1 MGRATHSSSVSFFAC
16 GVVYLLCAGFL
27 IACSPSAVQPPHL
40 TSSVNR
46 QEVAG
51 GGPIGVIRRR
61 PEIPADWPS
70 GKRIVMHITPSLQQ
84 SYVVACDVPVP
95 ALTYLQRGHQV
106 IIAVDS
112 EAITAFRR
120 DHEGKTSLDRLDL
133 LEDDLEELAQML
145 RIPLSA
151 VPKNFGELYRVLS
164 GKGIRLV
171 ANKGALRVLGIQP
184 DELDPA
190 VRVVGSDE
198 FRRIM
203 TDLDALLP
211 YDDTSP
217 LESIFAHRP
226 H

>member
-1 MGRATHSSSVSFFAC
+1 MKSYFCNADYLARVAF
-16 GVVYLLCAGFL
+16 YLLCAGFL
-27 IACSPSAVQPPHL
+27 IACSPPAVQQPQHS
-40 TSSVNR
+40 TSPVSLH
-46 QEVAG
+46 EVFG
-51 GGPIGVIRRR
+51 GGPIVTMRPR
-61 PEIPADWPS
+61 PEIPADWPK
-70 GKRIVMHITPSLQQ
+70 GKRIVMHVTPSLQQ
-84 SYVVACDVPVP
+84 SYVVACDMPVP

-106 IIAVDS
+106 VIAVDS
-112 EAITAFRR
+112 EAVTAFRR
-120 DHEGKTSLDRLDL
+120 DREGKTPLDRLDL
-133 LEDDLEELAQML
+133 LEEDLEELAHML
-145 RIPLSA
+145 RVPSSA
-151 VPKNFGELYRVLS
+151 VPKNFGDLYRVLA

-171 ANKGALRVLGIQP
+171 ANENALQVLGIRP

-217 LESIFAHRP
+217 LESIFVHKP